1 MLTDTDKM
9 LLDSMTMQDIAE
21 VIAELETKLSIYG
34 AYDADPELLNNYRNV
49 LRYYMIRGINYE
61 PKSLAL
67 IGLK

>member
-34 AYDADPELLNNYRNV
+34 AYNADPELLNNYLNV
-49 LRYYMIRGINYE
+49 LRYYLIRGIN
-61 PKSLAL
+61 
-67 IGLK
+67 IT